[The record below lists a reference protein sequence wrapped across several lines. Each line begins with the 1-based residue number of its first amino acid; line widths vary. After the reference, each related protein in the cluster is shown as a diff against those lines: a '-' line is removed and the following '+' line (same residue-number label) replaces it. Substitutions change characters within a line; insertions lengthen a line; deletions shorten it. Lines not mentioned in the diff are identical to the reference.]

1 MIVKVIYFLNLSYID
16 WTQVFTLSGFTELPQ
31 NVTQMNVTE
40 NVSAAMQ
47 FFLNGSFSTIGQII
61 MCYTQLM
68 IIVGLCL
75 DNGKSLSSKFY
86 KTKVMQ
92 FLGRISMSL
101 YLLHEPLIYYI
112 RYVPDSKN

>member
-1 MIVKVIYFLNLSYID
+1 
-16 WTQVFTLSGFTELPQ
+16 
-31 NVTQMNVTE
+31 MNVTE
-40 NVSAAMQ
+40 NAALQ
-47 FFLNGSFSTIGQII
+47 FFLNGSFSTIGQML

-75 DNGKSLSSKFY
+75 DNGKSLFSRFY
-86 KTKVMQ
+86 KTKVLQ

-112 RYVPDSKN
+112 RQVSDSKNYLLCIVLVRYTQ